1 MGYRM
6 KKIGIHILAFFVARC
21 QVLGMYP
28 FVVPYFMAAYMD
40 EQGSFSLLIVMMLG
54 ILSKTAYVS
63 CFKYFLVIGML
74 LFILHHTDR
83 KKLFSNNYMIAFAAG
98 VILWSVSMP
107 FEYIITGKNISILYS
122 LLEGIIATCGT
133 FVLEQGLVAFYVGT
147 GRRFATNERFIGFF
161 CLITMFL
168 FGLPTI
174 YSPIHILF
182 IISSYLLLCYSYRFE
197 SGIGMSMGGIVG
209 LVMAFQT
216 GEISW
221 IAIMVLLSGL
231 IVILRELG
239 KIGVLLG
246 YFSGYLLLGF
256 VYQHALLERN
266 ILISSLIVLFAFLFT
281 PEKFLCR
288 VFRGREANTLS
299 SGDILMQEVT
309 RERLTDFGHAFMEM
323 EKMLLL
329 HENEIAIPDDL
340 SNVYLSGDGISLL
353 NAVESQ
359 SNRLTEI
366 RRSFVRQLGQIGETI
381 AGFSGELSE
390 STLLHEQFESR
401 ITESLYR
408 RGIIVSKAMIVK
420 DKNGRLEAYVQCCL
434 EKKGL
439 VTGDMMADMVS
450 AVLGKDMVCA
460 KRGDEAVGKKDGT
473 YIFLEK
479 GKFMLTTG
487 IVRKNRLGETKCG
500 DNFSISKIDE
510 LKAVLMLSDGMGS
523 GEPANIKSEQ
533 VVELLE
539 QLLSAGFRREL
550 AIWLLNSFISFLSNG
565 NISSTLDLTMI
576 DLYDGTADFIKLGAS
591 TTFIKRK
598 ETVECIRSTSLP
610 VGVLEQVEFDTC
622 KRKLYHGDIIVMIS
636 DGILDGVIFENKET
650 YLADLIASMDT
661 NNVQSMA
668 QAILDD
674 ISRMNRGCLKDDSTV
689 LVAGLWERS

>member
-1 MGYRM
+1 MGYRL

-28 FVVPYFMAAYMD
+28 FVVPFFMAAYMN
-40 EQGSFSLLIVMMLG
+40 EQSSVTLYIVMMLG
-54 ILSKTAYVS
+54 ILSRKAYVS
-63 CFKYFLVIGML
+63 CFKYFLVIGVL
-74 LFILHHTDR
+74 LLILNHTDR
-83 KKLFSNNYMIAFAAG
+83 KKLFSNHYMIALAAG

-107 FEYIITGKNISILYS
+107 FEYVITRKSLCILYS
-122 LLEGIIATCGT
+122 LLEGVIATCGT

-147 GRRFATNERFIGFF
+147 SRRFATNERFIGFF
-161 CLITMFL
+161 SLVTLFL
-168 FGLPTI
+168 FGIPKMYQPVHL
-174 YSPIHILF
+174 LF
-182 IISSYLLLCYSYRFE
+182 IISSYMLLCYSYRFE
-197 SGIGMSMGGIVG
+197 SSVGMSMGGIVG
-209 LVMAFQT
+209 LVLAFQT

-221 IAIMVLLSGL
+221 LAIMVLLSGL

-239 KIGVLLG
+239 KVGVMLG
-246 YFSGYLLLGF
+246 FFSGYLLLGF
-256 VYQHALLERN
+256 LYQPDLLKEN
-266 ILISSLIVLFAFLFT
+266 IVISSLLVLFAFLVT
-281 PEKFLCR
+281 PEKFLCK
-288 VFRGREANTLS
+288 VARGREINTLS
-299 SGDILMQEVT
+299 SQDILMQEVT
-309 RERLTDFGHAFMEM
+309 KERLADFGQAFIEM
-323 EKMLLL
+323 EKMLIL
-329 HENEIAIPDDL
+329 HEKEMKIPDDL

-390 STLLHEQFESR
+390 TTLMHEQFESR

-408 RGIIVSKAMIVK
+408 YGVMVSKALLVK
-420 DKNGRLEAYVQCCL
+420 DKNDRLEAYVHCSL

-439 VTGDMMADMVS
+439 VTGEMMAALVS
-450 AVLGKDMVCA
+450 DVLAKEMVCV
-460 KRGDEAVGKKDGT
+460 KRSDETVGKKEST
-473 YIFLEK
+473 FTFLEK
-479 GKFMLTTG
+479 GMFLLTTG

-510 LKAVLMLSDGMGS
+510 QKAVMMLSDGMGS

-539 QLLSAGFRREL
+539 QLLSAGFQREL

-598 ETVECIRSTSLP
+598 DKVECIRSTSLP
-610 VGVLEQVEFDTC
+610 VGILEQVEFDTC
-622 KRKLYHGDIIVMIS
+622 KRKLYHGDILVMIS
-636 DGILDGVIFENKET
+636 DGILDGIIFENKET
-650 YLADLIASMDT
+650 YLVDFIASLDT

>member
-21 QVLGMYP
+21 QMLGMYP
-28 FVVPYFMAAYMD
+28 FVVPFFMAAYMD
-40 EQGSFSLLIVMMLG
+40 EQGSLSLFFVMMLG
-54 ILSKTAYVS
+54 ILSKTSYIS
-63 CFKYFLVIGML
+63 CLKYFLVIGML
-74 LFILHHTDR
+74 LLILNHTDR
-83 KKLFSNNYMIAFAAG
+83 KKLFSNNYMIALAAG

-107 FEYIITGKNISILYS
+107 FEYIITRNSISVLYC

-161 CLITMFL
+161 CLVTLFL
-168 FGLPTI
+168 FGVPKI
-174 YSPIHILF
+174 YEPVHILF
-182 IISSYLLLCYSYRFE
+182 IISSYMLLCYSYRFE
-197 SGIGMSMGGIVG
+197 SSIGMSMGGIVG
-209 LVMAFQT
+209 LVLAFQT

-221 IAIMVLLSGL
+221 LAIMVLLSGL

-239 KIGVLLG
+239 KVGVMLG

-256 VYQHALLERN
+256 IYQPSLLEKN
-266 ILISSLIVLFAFLFT
+266 ILLSSLIVLFAFLVT
-281 PEKFLCR
+281 PEKFLCK
-288 VFRGREANTLS
+288 VFRGREVNTLS
-299 SGDILMQEVT
+299 SQDILMQEVT
-309 RERLTDFGHAFMEM
+309 KERLTDFGHAFVEM
-323 EKMLLL
+323 EKMLML
-329 HENEIAIPDDL
+329 HENEISIPDDL

-390 STLLHEQFESR
+390 TTLLHEQFESR

-408 RGIIVSKAMIVK
+408 YGVMVSKAMLVK
-420 DKNGRLEAYVQCCL
+420 DKNGRLEAYVHCSL

-439 VTGDMMADMVS
+439 VTGEMMAGFVS
-450 AVLGKDMVCA
+450 DVLVKEMICI
-460 KRGDEAVGKKDGT
+460 RRSDETVGKKEST
-473 YIFLEK
+473 FAFREK

-500 DNFSISKIDE
+500 DNFSVSKIDE
-510 LKAVLMLSDGMGS
+510 QKAVMMLSDGMGS

-565 NISSTLDLTMI
+565 NVSSTLDLTMI
-576 DLYDGTADFIKLGAS
+576 DLYDGEADFIKLGAS

-598 ETVECIRSTSLP
+598 DRVECIRSTSLP

-622 KRKLYHGDIIVMIS
+622 GRKLYHGDMIIMIS

-650 YLADLIASMDT
+650 YLVDLIASLDT